1 VSLAD
6 REGLSSIFLEGIH
19 LGWADDAHIALA
31 VQIGPDDVLARQFVE
46 VPWYPQDVRI
56 LLERDDSNQVT
67 GLSLSCDMVRGLAFV
82 RMDQE

>member
-1 VSLAD
+1 M
-6 REGLSSIFLEGIH
+6 
-19 LGWADDAHIALA
+19 
-31 VQIGPDDVLARQFVE
+31 QIGPDDPPARPFVE

-67 GLSLSCDMVRGLAFV
+67 GLSLSCDMVRGLALV

>member
-1 VSLAD
+1 VPT
-6 REGLSSIFLEGIH
+6 
-19 LGWADDAHIALA
+19 
-31 VQIGPDDVLARQFVE
+31 VQIGPDDLLARQFVE

-82 RMDQE
+82 RIDQE